1 MTGFE
6 SAAIVGL
13 GLMGGSLA
21 RDLAHQGVRVSAFDR
36 DAGHLAAAVRDGVV
50 ATALD
55 ASLAGVRSAELV
67 VVAVPVDEAVRVLE
81 RIAPYATDAL
91 LVTDLGST
99 KARIVD
105 AADRLGLAGRF
116 VGSHPMTGDHRSG
129 WSAARS
135 GLFSGADVFL
145 CSTRAVSS
153 DAQSRAAALWMGV
166 GARPVT
172 MDAEAHD
179 RRLAWTS
186 HLPHMVSTALAL
198 ALSRGGIERGAMGPG
213 GRDVTRLAGS
223 SAEMWTAIARDN
235 ATEIAA
241 ALAAAEREIGE
252 MRGAIQRGDD
262 VQLRQRFAEA
272 RAWFGLGG

>member
-1 MTGFE
+1 MMGFE

-21 RDLAHQGVRVSAFDR
+21 RDLAQQGVRVSAFDR
-36 DAGHLAAAVRDGVV
+36 DALHLGAAVREGVV
-50 ATALD
+50 SSALD
-55 ASLAGVRSAELV
+55 ASLAGVCDAELV

-81 RIAPYATDAL
+81 RIAPHATNAL

-105 AADRLGLAGRF
+105 VADGLGLADRF

-129 WSAARS
+129 WSAARR

-145 CSTRAVSS
+145 CPTRAVSEDS
-153 DAQSRAAALWMGV
+153 RSRAAALWTSV

-172 MDAEAHD
+172 MDAGEHD

-198 ALSRGGIERGAMGPG
+198 ALSRGGIERGALGPG

-223 SAEMWTAIARDN
+223 SPEMWTAIARDN
-235 ATEIAA
+235 ATEIDA

-252 MRGAIQRGDD
+252 MRDAIQRGDD
-262 VQLRQRFAEA
+262 RQLRHRFAEA
-272 RAWFGLGG
+272 RGWFGAAD